1 MKIELNYQSAVICL
15 PAAVLSKA
23 ETATEQDL
31 RVLLYIAGHPEA
43 LEYFEAAKAAVD
55 LDLPERE
62 VENAISFW
70 RGAGI
75 LKTGRS
81 KKKAEPEEPEKEKT
95 EIAPV
100 TMQTGVPSYTGKQL
114 EEIMKERKR
123 LGSLLEECQKVLDRV
138 FNVTESN
145 LIVAMCDNMHLDDD
159 YILLLCSYCMQ
170 KKESGV
176 TVKYVYNTA
185 YALYEQNIVTF
196 AALEEY
202 IAGEETARDFANYLR
217 KLLGIGQRTLSAR
230 EKKFF
235 ESWQKLGLPKD
246 VVRFAYEKS
255 VDSTG
260 ELSLP
265 HLNKILT
272 EWKKDGVKTLEDAK
286 KADQKFKEQNAGLY
300 PDRGRAPKK
309 EKEDEFKSF
318 DVNEFFAA
326 AKKKS
331 GQTLDKDH
339 KDE

>member
-1 MKIELNYQSAVICL
+1 MKIELNYQNAVICL
-15 PAAVLSKA
+15 PGAAVQKA

-31 RVLLYIAGHPEA
+31 RVLLYIAGNPAA
-43 LEYFEAAKAAVD
+43 LENFDAAKAAVE
-55 LDLPERE
+55 LDIPERE

-81 KKKAEPEEPEKEKT
+81 KKKTETEERQTDKPPV
-95 EIAPV
+95 APV
-100 TMQTGVPSYTGKQL
+100 TMQTGVPGYTGKQL
-114 EEIMKERKR
+114 EEIMKERAR
-123 LGSLLEECQKVLDRV
+123 LGRLLEECQKVLDRV
-138 FNVTESN
+138 FNVSESN
-145 LIVAMCDNMHLDDD
+145 LVVAMCDNMHLDDD

-202 IAGEETARDFANYLR
+202 IAGEEASRDFTNYLR
-217 KLLGIGQRTLSAR
+217 KLFGFGSRALSAK

-235 ESWQKLGLPKD
+235 DSWQKLGLPRE
-246 VVRFAYEKS
+246 VIRFAYEKS
-255 VDSTG
+255 VDSTV

-265 HLNKILT
+265 HLNKILV
-272 EWKKDGVKTLEDAK
+272 EWKKDGVKTLADAK
-286 KADQKFKEQNAGLY
+286 KADQKFKEQNAGIY
-300 PDRGRAPKK
+300 PERKKK
-309 EKEDEFKSF
+309 EETPEFKSF
-318 DVNEFFAA
+318 DVDSFFDA

-331 GQTLDKDH
+331 GQTLDKKED
-339 KDE
+339 K

>member
-1 MKIELNYQSAVICL
+1 MKIELNFQNAVICL
-15 PAAVLSKA
+15 PGAVLQKA

-31 RVLLYIAGHPEA
+31 RVLLYIAGSPSA
-43 LEYFEAAKAAVD
+43 LAQFDAAKAAVA
-55 LDLPERE
+55 LDMPERD

-81 KKKAEPEEPEKEKT
+81 KKKAENEEQESEKPAV
-95 EIAPV
+95 APV
-100 TMQTGVPSYTGKQL
+100 TMQSGVPSYTGKQL
-114 EEIMKERKR
+114 EEIMKERTR
-123 LGSLLEECQKVLDRV
+123 LGRLLEECQKVLDRV

-159 YILLLCSYCMQ
+159 YILLLSSYCMQ

-185 YALYEQNIVTF
+185 YSLYEQNIVTF
-196 AALEEY
+196 AALEDY
-202 IAGEETARDFANYLR
+202 IAAEEASRDFTNYLR
-217 KLLGIGQRTLSAR
+217 KLLGVGSRTLSAR

-235 ESWQKLGLPKD
+235 ESWQKLGLPKE

-255 VDSTG
+255 VDATG

-265 HLNKILT
+265 HLNKILV
-272 EWKKDGVKTLEDAK
+272 EWKKDGVKTLADAK
-286 KADQKFKEQNAGLY
+286 RAAEKFKEQNAGLY
-300 PDRGRAPKK
+300 TDRQKKK
-309 EKEDEFKSF
+309 ETGGEFKSF
-318 DVNEFFAA
+318 DVNDFFEA

-331 GQTLDKDH
+331 EKSLDGK
-339 KDE
+339 K